1 MAVDAGSGYLFGTF
15 GAYTDFPTITNLW
28 IPDPSFPEC
37 LTLAPDVTNAQAG
50 TFQIIT
56 SPKFSLYGAGGYLG
70 LFSLGDLPNGFQITA
85 ISQLID
91 GVPNSPQPSSVDP
104 NLETPYNVENF
115 AGTWDNFNIPDVGLS
130 TASPVFVPATM
141 GLNYLVGWTMTRDFD
156 VPAYGIAVPANTF
169 IRVAATSSPVDVFG
183 DPIQGQTAI
192 GFGFVMFRFTWS
204 YDTDACAGVTPVT
217 GATVTDPI
225 TGAISWS
232 VPLSADGTIIE
243 VENSVGDLEV
253 TYLDNA
259 ITTYTPTM
267 SGALTIRLYASTLF
281 PICKSSVVT
290 LNVTVTVP
298 FDFTMGQDGITTGIF
313 LGGASPLQFIGNPSG
328 IYTIVPGKTHDTLYE
343 RIPAVTS
350 QNVKI
355 PDPSI
360 ITAYVGE

>member
-28 IPDPSFPEC
+28 VPDPNFPEC
-37 LTLAPDVTNAQAG
+37 LTLAPDVSNAQTG

-56 SPKFSLYGAGGYLG
+56 SPRFSLYGAGGYLG
-70 LFSLGDLPNGFQITA
+70 LFSLGDLPNGFQITG

-91 GVPNSPQPSSVDP
+91 GVPNSPQSSSVDP
-104 NLETPYNVENF
+104 NLGTPYNVKNF
-115 AGTWDNFNIPDVGLS
+115 AGTWGNFDIPDVGLS

-141 GLNYLVGWTMTRDFD
+141 GLNYLVGWTMTRDFN

-183 DPIQGQTAI
+183 NPIQGQTAT
-192 GFGFVMFRFTWS
+192 GFGFVMFRFSWS

-217 GATVTDPI
+217 GATVTDPV

-259 ITTYTPTM
+259 VTTYTPTM

-298 FDFTMGQDGITTGIF
+298 FDYTMGTDGTGKGVNV
-313 LGGASPLQFIGNPSG
+313 GGAAFIQMIGNPSG
-328 IYTIVPGKTHDTLYE
+328 IYTLVPDSTHDELIE
-343 RIPAVTS
+343 RTPSVTT
-350 QNVKI
+350 QDVKI
-355 PDPSI
+355 PNPKI
-360 ITAYVGE
+360 RFGYVGD